1 MTEEGPRYVERADK
15 VNRSSISTSEKKNVS
30 EAAGV
35 VGFYT
40 LLSRILGLVRDMVF
54 ARFFGDK
61 IAADAFF
68 VAFRIPNL
76 LRRLFAEGS
85 LTIAFIPV
93 FTEYLTRKSREDAFL
108 LARAILTLLSV
119 ILVCVTLLGVLGA
132 HWIVR
137 LQAFGW
143 GGSGARYELTVLLT
157 RIMFP
162 YIFLVSIVA
171 LFMGVLN
178 TLRHFAAPAAA
189 PIFLN
194 VGIIGATLWLSPY
207 FSEPVVG
214 VAIGVIIGGIF
225 QLLLQLPWIYSKG
238 LSLVPCWMPRHPA
251 VKRIGLLMVPAIYG
265 SAIYQLNQFIGT
277 LLASFLPGGSVSWL
291 YYADRIV
298 EFPLGVFAIA
308 ISTAVLPSLS
318 KQASERDNAGFG
330 ETLGHAI
337 RLVFFITLPSMAGLL
352 VLGRPIIQVFF
363 ERGAFDAITTGMTLK
378 ALFFYT
384 LGLWAFSS
392 NRVMVSAFYAL
403 QDTKTPV
410 KIAILTMAANFVFS
424 LLLMRP
430 LQHGGLA
437 LSLSLASAMQFF
449 LLLHFLKKKAP
460 LLGLRPIVTSS
471 VKSVMAALAMG
482 ACIQYLYARWMVSSP
497 GPELWA
503 LSVRLI
509 ILVPAGA
516 AIYFLLAR
524 LLRCDELAALGDIVS
539 PILRRLKR

>member
-214 VAIGVIIGGIF
+214 VAIGVSIGGIF

>member
-225 QLLLQLPWIYSKG
+225 QLLLQLPWIYKKG
-238 LSLVPCWMPRHPA
+238 LSLAPCWMPRHPA